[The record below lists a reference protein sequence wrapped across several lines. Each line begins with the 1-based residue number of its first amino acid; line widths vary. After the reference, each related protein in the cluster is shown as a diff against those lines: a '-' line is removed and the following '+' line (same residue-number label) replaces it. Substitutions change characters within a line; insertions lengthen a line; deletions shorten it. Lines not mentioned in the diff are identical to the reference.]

1 MDETLRHQRDTSL
14 GQLEALIRRGREIR
28 HTLAVDATRAWQQD
42 CAAAINQLSGGSK
55 AHWLARAYSGAFLVR
70 SAHGGVVVEADAA
83 EIVDR
88 ILDVLAQGATSLR
101 GMDDVAEGS
110 GGPDSPPL
118 HSGAAP
124 RPRQFEFVHNVEL
137 RPVLERA
144 FADSRDAFDRGEFG
158 LALIL
163 SCGVI
168 EAVLTDALDQRAA
181 GIGQQAELDQGRG
194 GPSASAEVGSRSD
207 PTNQRL
213 PGGPLLRS
221 APADRR
227 SAQREGWSGP
237 PAADS
242 RIADWPFD
250 SRIAAAERAKL
261 IRGGCARLPPVAR
274 TYRDL
279 TDAAGELRAD
289 APVSERDARV
299 AGQVLRVVMR
309 DLDPGR

>member
-1 MDETLRHQRDTSL
+1 MDDELRHQRDTSV

-28 HTLAVDATRAWQQD
+28 GTRSVDPTRAWQQD

-70 SAHGGVVVEADAA
+70 SAHGGVVVEADAT

-88 ILDVLAQGATSLR
+88 ILDVLAQGATSLSR
-101 GMDDVAEGS
+101 MDDVAAASS
-110 GGPDSPPL
+110 GG
-118 HSGAAP
+118 AP
-124 RPRQFEFVHNVEL
+124 RPRQFEFAHNVEL

-144 FADSRDAFDRGEFG
+144 FADSRDAFERGEFG

-168 EAVLTDALDQRAA
+168 DAVLTDALTA
-181 GIGQQAELDQGRG
+181 GGERREAGSGHQAV
-194 GPSASAEVGSRSD
+194 SNAE
-207 PTNQRL
+207 PTAGCQ
-213 PGGPLLRS
+213 
-221 APADRR
+221 
-227 SAQREGWSGP
+227 P
-237 PAADS
+237 PAAS
-242 RIADWPFD
+242 FE
-250 SRIAAAERAKL
+250 SRIAAAERAGL

-274 TYRDL
+274 KYQDL
-279 TDAAGELRAD
+279 TDADGELRPG
-289 APVSERDARV
+289 APVSEREARV